1 MAGMKVKT
9 HKGSAKRFTK
19 TASWEYK
26 HDKARKNHLMS
37 NKGRADKPFD
47 YGKLVDKS
55 NKSNVKALIP
65 YA

>member
-1 MAGMKVKT
+1 MKVKT
-9 HKGSAKRFTK
+9 HKGTAKRFTK
-19 TASWEYK
+19 TASGEYK

-47 YGKLVDKS
+47 YGKIVS
-55 NKSNVKALIP
+55 HANKANVKALIP